1 MDYSE
6 RVENMYCRSAYIHL
20 GSGLPKSCGMV
31 AFFYE
36 LDDNNAY
43 MQ

>member
-6 RVENMYCRSAYIHL
+6 RVENMYSKSAYIHV
-20 GSGLPKSCGMV
+20 GSGLPKSFGMV
-31 AFFYE
+31 ALFYE